1 MKSFATK
8 GVYIRMA
15 MNNKIICS
23 IAVACSFSLLT
34 GCAASQDGQYRVGDM
49 VNEVARAVLLPD
61 YQPASSS
68 TQAKA
73 TELGAYIK
81 PMLEGCGSV
90 DIEEMVKNQR
100 SVVANIQQKGN
111 PNVEGE
117 DVTTTV
123 TLKNAVAFGYPLQK
137 IERLRGYE
145 WGHTKLYFNT
155 DKFVE
160 LRPAFKVPT
169 YGRDF
174 YQVVRN
180 DANGY
185 QYGDAPFAAK
195 LTFDRQSR
203 TVLCEY

>member
-1 MKSFATK
+1 
-8 GVYIRMA
+8 MA
-15 MNNKIICS
+15 MNNKTICS

-90 DIEEMVKNQR
+90 DIEEMVKNQS

-160 LRPAFKVPT
+160 LRPAFKPPESNE
-169 YGRDF
+169 YF
-174 YQVVRN
+174 KLVRN

-185 QYGDAPFAAK
+185 QHGQGGYSTH
-195 LTFDRQSR
+195 LTFDRQNR
-203 TVLCEY
+203 TILCES

>member
-1 MKSFATK
+1 MC
-8 GVYIRMA
+8 R
-15 MNNKIICS
+15 
-23 IAVACSFSLLT
+23 
-34 GCAASQDGQYRVGDM
+34 
-49 VNEVARAVLLPD
+49 
-61 YQPASSS
+61 
-68 TQAKA
+68 
-73 TELGAYIK
+73 
-81 PMLEGCGSV
+81 
-90 DIEEMVKNQR
+90 
-100 SVVANIQQKGN
+100 
-111 PNVEGE
+111 
-117 DVTTTV
+117 
-123 TLKNAVAFGYPLQK
+123 GYLLQK

-185 QYGDAPFAAK
+185 QYGYAPFAAK